1 MQFLDYAKPQPEH
14 VHRCWLPAVTA
25 LLAAAVTAATVTATA
40 AATATATATP
50 NKRQY
55 ALKISD
61 NGQNC
66 PNGSRDN
73 GATEL

>member
-25 LLAAAVTAATVTATA
+25 LLAAAANATA
-40 AATATATATP
+40 KATATATATP